1 MTDGFEEAKE
11 QRNWLERLGAR
22 IPGYRG
28 FQDRELRR
36 DVDKLQREHLA
47 KELERAKGVARAK
60 ARAYADSAKIGA
72 LAAFDRL
79 DRKLDGVAQSIR
91 FADYGATGLFDVVK
105 VRDAELERLY
115 QFDLTLLE
123 AVEAVS
129 GDIAAIPPAGAGDPT
144 AAVEAAIARVQGIE
158 DQWAGR
164 KNVIGNVVKAS
175 A

>member
-11 QRNWLERLGAR
+11 QRNWLERLGAK

-47 KELERAKGVARAK
+47 RELERAKGVARAK
-60 ARAYADSAKIGA
+60 ARAFADAGKIGA
-72 LAAFDRL
+72 LAPFDRL
-79 DRKLDGVAQSIR
+79 DRELDGVAQAIR
-91 FADYGATGLFDVVK
+91 FADYGATGLFDAVK
-105 VRDAELERLY
+105 IREAELERLY
-115 QFDLTLLE
+115 QFDLALLE
-123 AVEAVS
+123 SVEALT
-129 GDIAAIPPAGAGDPT
+129 GDLAAIPPAGAGDPA

-164 KNVIGNVVKAS
+164 KNVISTVVKTGV
-175 A
+175 

>member
-1 MTDGFEEAKE
+1 MPDGFEEAKE
-11 QRNWLERLGAR
+11 QRNWLERLGAK

-47 KELERAKGVARAK
+47 RELERWKGVARAK

-79 DRKLDGVAQSIR
+79 DRKLDGLAQTIR

-105 VRDAELERLY
+105 VREGELERLY
-115 QFDLTLLE
+115 QFDLALLDE
-123 AVEAVS
+123 VEGLG
-129 GDIAAIPPAGAGDPT
+129 GDLTAIPPAGAGDPT
-144 AAVEAAIARVQGIE
+144 AAVEAAIARVQAIE

-164 KNVIGNVVKAS
+164 KNVISGVVKTS

>member
-72 LAAFDRL
+72 LARST
-79 DRKLDGVAQSIR
+79 GPNPSSIVGRNR
-91 FADYGATGLFDVVK
+91 FGLLAT
-105 VRDAELERLY
+105 A
-115 QFDLTLLE
+115 
-123 AVEAVS
+123 
-129 GDIAAIPPAGAGDPT
+129 PPGRSAG
-144 AAVEAAIARVQGIE
+144 
-158 DQWAGR
+158 
-164 KNVIGNVVKAS
+164 
-175 A
+175 